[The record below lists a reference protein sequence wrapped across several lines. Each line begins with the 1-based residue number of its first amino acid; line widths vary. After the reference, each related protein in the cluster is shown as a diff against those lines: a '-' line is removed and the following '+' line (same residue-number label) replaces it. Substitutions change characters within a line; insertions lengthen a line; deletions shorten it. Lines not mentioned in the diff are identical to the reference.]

1 MSIASERRRWLNLVA
16 GWYSPARLEHAVGV
30 AETAARLAERFGA
43 APGKAWLAGLL
54 HDYAREVPFSQALR
68 LAETHGLLG
77 MVAEPSVALLHAP
90 LGSVLLRTE
99 VGIEDPEILAA
110 VARHTTGAP
119 GMTTL
124 DKVVY
129 LADYIEPG
137 RCFPGVDEI
146 RVLAERD
153 LDVAV
158 LAALRQTVSHL
169 KAVGRVVDERTRA
182 AISDLAGRDRGEGDQ
197 PGV

>member
-1 MSIASERRRWLNLVA
+1 
-16 GWYSPARLEHAVGV
+16 
-30 AETAARLAERFGA
+30 
-43 APGKAWLAGLL
+43 
-54 HDYAREVPFSQALR
+54 
-68 LAETHGLLG
+68 
-77 MVAEPSVALLHAP
+77 
-90 LGSVLLRTE
+90 
-99 VGIEDPEILAA
+99 
-110 VARHTTGAP
+110 
-119 GMTTL
+119 MTTL

-182 AISDLAGRDRGEGDQ
+182 AISDLAGRHRGEGDQ